1 MSNRHTPSLLD
12 RALAPAM
19 QLMARLRFGHKALVI
34 GAAFMLTCGLLA
46 GILVV
51 RTNADIKAV
60 KQQRTAV
67 EGLSHLQSS
76 MLAMQS
82 HRQMSTR
89 VSAKQDVPAQ
99 QIAGAAS
106 TAATELQAAAR
117 WAGQS
122 LKDAEVRTAFKQAQE
137 GWTSVSNGDAGA
149 DATESTIQQVRSL
162 MGLVAERTGL
172 SHSQEPTV
180 LYMGRAASEWLPT
193 LAEYTSQQGV
203 VGLRVLGEGAIWVD
217 DRTGL
222 AVSRT
227 MQDFLR
233 SRIELELSNAE
244 QRMPSL
250 VATAGKPIEAALEA
264 MGKQN
269 DAIATHILDADTP
282 VLPVETLAAREHATQ
297 LAMAA
302 AMIGSINSLDA
313 AAAAQISRMTTSA
326 NLTWMVVVLMLL
338 IAGYLFLGFSR
349 STRDSLLK
357 IQQATESIAAGEF
370 PQSVRVDSQD
380 ELRDI
385 ARSLER
391 AVTSLRTFAGAQRD
405 VYEAHQAGNIDERLD
420 AAAFPGAFGE
430 MAEEINTLVASHIDL
445 TRKTIEM
452 VGAYAH
458 GDLSGDIERYP
469 GTKAEVTAAVDAV
482 KLNTQSVTA
491 EIKKLVDAAVAGDFS
506 QRGDAEQF
514 EFVYRDMILG
524 LNELM
529 ASADRGLNEVGD
541 LLTSMA
547 QGDLTQHADTNM
559 PGQFGRLASDAN
571 DTVRHL
577 SEIVGQIRQG
587 SDAISAAASE
597 IAAGNDDLSRRTEQ
611 QAASLEETASS
622 MEELTST
629 VRQNADNARQANQLA
644 IGAAE
649 VAEVGGEVV
658 GRVVETMTGINE
670 SSRKI
675 VEIISV
681 IDGIAFQT
689 NILALNAAVEAA
701 RAGEQGRGF
710 AVVASEVRSLAQ
722 RSAAAAKEIKTLID
736 DSVHKVENGSAL
748 VGQAGKTM
756 GEIVTSVKRVTDI
769 IADISAASQ
778 EQSSGIEQ
786 VSHVITHMDEG
797 TQQNAALVEEAT
809 AAARSLEQQSGHLV
823 QTVAAFRLEADS
835 GQTQTRT
842 HAGAIDRVSRLTG
855 TAANTPVNK
864 PTNQPAASGHP
875 RPVRASPK
883 AAAGNDQHWQ
893 EF

>member
-1 MSNRHTPSLLD
+1 MSNRPTPSVLD
-12 RALAPAM
+12 RALAPATK
-19 QLMARLRFGHKALVI
+19 LMSRLRFGHKALVI
-34 GAAFMLTCGLLA
+34 GAAFMLTCGILA
-46 GILVV
+46 GILVM
-51 RTNADIKAV
+51 RTNADINAV
-60 KQQRTAV
+60 RQQQTAV
-67 EGLSHLQSS
+67 VGLQHLQRS

-82 HRQMSTR
+82 HRQMQTR
-89 VSAKQDVPAQ
+89 VAAKEAVPAQ
-99 QIAGAAS
+99 DIAVAAATAGTELDAASRWAEQQIAQ
-106 TAATELQAAAR
+106 T
-117 WAGQS
+117 
-122 LKDAEVRTAFKQAQE
+122 DVRDAFKQARDS
-137 GWTSVSNGDAGA
+137 WSSVATGAAGGDVANA
-149 DATESTIQQVRSL
+149 SILQVRGL

-180 LYMGRAASEWLPT
+180 LYMGRASSEWLPT
-193 LAEYTSQQGV
+193 LAEYTSQQGE

-250 VATAGKPIEAALEA
+250 ATTAGKPMRVALDA

-269 DAIATHILDADTP
+269 SAIATHILDADTP
-282 VLPVETLAAREHATQ
+282 ELPVASMAAREHATH

-302 AMIGSINSLDA
+302 AMLGAINGVDTA
-313 AAAAQISRMTTSA
+313 ASAQITKLTTTA
-326 NLTWMVVVLMLL
+326 NLTWMVVVLLL
-338 IAGYLFLGFSR
+338 LVAGYLFLGFSR
-349 STRDSLLK
+349 STRQSLQK
-357 IQQATESIAAGEF
+357 IEHAADAIASGEF
-370 PQSVRVDSQD
+370 PESVRVDSQD

-385 ARSLER
+385 GRSLER
-391 AVTSLRTFAGAQRD
+391 AVTTLRGFARAQRELF
-405 VYEAHQAGNIDERLD
+405 EAHAAGDIDQRLD
-420 AAAFPGAFGE
+420 TQAFPGAFST
-430 MAEEINTLVASHIDL
+430 MADESNSLLSSHIDVKM
-445 TRKTIEM
+445 RVVEI
-452 VGAYAH
+452 VGHYAR
-458 GDLSGDIERYP
+458 GDLSHDMEKLP
-469 GTKAEVTAAVDAV
+469 GKKAEVTAAVEAV
-482 KLNTQSVTA
+482 KANMQAVTA
-491 EIKKLVDAAVAGDFS
+491 EIQTLVDAAVAGDFS
-506 QRGDAEQF
+506 RRGDATQF
-514 EFVYRDMILG
+514 EFVYREMIES

-529 ASADRGLNEVGD
+529 ASADRGLNEVGS
-541 LLTSMA
+541 LLA
-547 QGDLTQHADTNM
+547 AVAEGDLSREAATDL

-571 DTVRHL
+571 GTVRHL
-577 SEIVGQIRQG
+577 AEIVGQIRQG
-587 SDAISAAASE
+587 SDAISAAAGE

-644 IGAAE
+644 LGAAD
-649 VAEVGGEVV
+649 VAGQGGEVV
-658 GRVVETMTGINE
+658 GRVVDTMTGINE

-675 VEIISV
+675 VDIISV

-736 DSVHKVENGSAL
+736 DSVIKVENGSAL
-748 VGQAGKTM
+748 VDQAGKTM
-756 GEIVTSVKRVTDI
+756 SEIVSSVKRVTDI

-786 VSHVITHMDEG
+786 VSHVITQMDEG

-809 AAARSLEQQSGHLV
+809 AAARALEQQSGHLV
-823 QTVAAFRLEADS
+823 QTVAAFRL
-835 GQTQTRT
+835 
-842 HAGAIDRVSRLTG
+842 HAEGNAPPAKAQVADRVVEIGGKFGQPRGNRPLPSQARMRSR
-855 TAANTPVNK
+855 
-864 PTNQPAASGHP
+864 PAA
-875 RPVRASPK
+875 
-883 AAAGNDQHWQ
+883 AAVVNDQHWE